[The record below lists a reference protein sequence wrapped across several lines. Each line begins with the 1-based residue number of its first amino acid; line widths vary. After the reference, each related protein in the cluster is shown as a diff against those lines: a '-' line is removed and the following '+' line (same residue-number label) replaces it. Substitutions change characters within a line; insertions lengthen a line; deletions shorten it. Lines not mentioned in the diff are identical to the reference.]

1 MTSAHSTRNTSI
13 RTRKI
18 RGEDSLLS
26 SISISEREEGP
37 EGIASVIRYEKP
49 RWRQYGTAGRIK
61 KLGVLRFRDRPK
73 WNRILRR
80 APISAPVGTA
90 GCPTRIQI
98 GNVVH
103 RAVFR
108 LRRAPGGEY
117 DRWIA
122 SQSCDVLPAWAR
134 IWRVRIDWL
143 ETHVGARVEPHS
155 QSGESAK
162 AVVNSGR

>member
-117 DRWIA
+117 DSLDCLTILRCA
-122 SQSCDVLPAWAR
+122 ACLGTNMACSHRLALKPMSAR
-134 IWRVRIDWL
+134 GWNR
-143 ETHVGARVEPHS
+143 THNP
-155 QSGESAK
+155 
-162 AVVNSGR
+162 